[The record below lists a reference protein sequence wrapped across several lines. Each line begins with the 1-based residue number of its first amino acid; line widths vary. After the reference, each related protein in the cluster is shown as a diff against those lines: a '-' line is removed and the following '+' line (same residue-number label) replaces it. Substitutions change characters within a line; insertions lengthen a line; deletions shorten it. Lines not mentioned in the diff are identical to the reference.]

1 MSEIKDLNLI
11 KNFIKKFKS
20 RKDKSMMD
28 LSFLKLNLLNKEFL
42 DIETEKKKQLINSET
57 KRLLNNSNENS
68 SFLNEIRLRL
78 NQKEEI
84 EKIKKNYFQMIIM

>member
-11 KNFIKKFKS
+11 KNFIKKLKY

-42 DIETEKKKQLINSET
+42 VFETEKKKKLI
-57 KRLLNNSNENS
+57 K
-68 SFLNEIRLRL
+68 
-78 NQKEEI
+78 
-84 EKIKKNYFQMIIM
+84 